1 MGLRKSDYITGAVGL
16 LTGGPLGAFF
26 SLLVFRG
33 VKKIW
38 LWGLI
43 GVIAG
48 PATWIST
55 ATVFGLN
62 GSDTSAPISTSQS
75 NNDETPAPVST
86 SKNKDSPAPSAE
98 PQAEFIPLG
107 TKEQVRDDRA
117 LSVSGSEVYESIASS
132 NDFMDPIE
140 SKGGKLIAVFMTIE
154 NTGKESGDMTW
165 TTFQLEDSNGN
176 KYDDIEDF
184 TEMVTL
190 STWAKENGLEE
201 PGDQLFPGG
210 TAKTAAIFRVS
221 KDAENLRLVVNKDK
235 IFAIK

>member
-1 MGLRKSDYITGAVGL
+1 MGLKKSDYITGIVGL
-16 LTGGPLGAFF
+16 LTGGPLGAVF
-26 SLLVFRG
+26 SPLVFRG

-48 PATWIST
+48 PVTWVTTTTMLGINS
-55 ATVFGLN
+55 
-62 GSDTSAPISTSQS
+62 SDTSAPTSTSQNES
-75 NNDETPAPVST
+75 PLPPST
-86 SKNKDSPAPSAE
+86 EKQNE
-98 PQAEFIPLG
+98 LIPLG
-107 TKEQVRDDRA
+107 TKEQVRNDRA
-117 LSVSGSEVYESIASS
+117 LSVSGSEVHESIASS
-132 NDFMDPIE
+132 NEFMDPIE

-201 PGDQLFPGG
+201 PGEQLFPGG

-235 IFAIK
+235 IFAIN